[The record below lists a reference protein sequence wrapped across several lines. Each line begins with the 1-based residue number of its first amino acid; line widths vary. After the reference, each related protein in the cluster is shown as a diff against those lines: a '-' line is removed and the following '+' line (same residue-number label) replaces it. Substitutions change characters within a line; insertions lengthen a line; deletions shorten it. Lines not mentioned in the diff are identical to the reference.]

1 LLLMRS
7 VASVMGEALSRGK
20 ASIPYQYAGLRR
32 NDRAPGTDDSLGSIF
47 YDMARPVA
55 GLPFSDVVAAAGT
68 PMIYQ
73 LYQAQADAMAPMRQM
88 AKFADTLLHQMN
100 LASPYALGWRQAAAV
115 CETMWRT
122 EILHERPAFGFRPV
136 TVGNQVFAVTEEVLR
151 ETPFYSLLHFRK
163 EGAPRQP
170 RVLVVAPMSGHF
182 ATLLRNT
189 VQTLLADH
197 DVFITDWKNAREVPL
212 AAGAFGFDDYT
223 DHVIDSLEAIGPGAH
238 VLGVCQP
245 AVPVLAAVA
254 VMARQDNIAAPRSM
268 TLMAGPVDTRVSPT
282 KVDHLAKQH
291 PIEWFEEKLIGV
303 VPWQFK
309 GANRHV
315 YPGFLQ
321 LGSFIAMN
329 FDRHLRAQLTQ
340 CRNIVGGDVPKAE
353 MHRHFYDEYLS
364 VMDLPAE
371 FFLET
376 VKRVFQD
383 HDLPRGRLTHRGEFV
398 DPGAIR
404 RTAVL
409 TVEGERDDI
418 CGIGQTMS
426 ALDLCSGLPATMKSH
441 HLQTGVG
448 HYGVF
453 SGSHWAREIYPKVR
467 AMIEATN

>member
-1 LLLMRS
+1 MR
-7 VASVMGEALSRGK
+7 V
-20 ASIPYQYAGLRR
+20 
-32 NDRAPGTDDSLGSIF
+32 
-47 YDMARPVA
+47 
-55 GLPFSDVVAAAGT
+55 
-68 PMIYQ
+68 
-73 LYQAQADAMAPMRQM
+73 
-88 AKFADTLLHQMN
+88 
-100 LASPYALGWRQAAAV
+100 
-115 CETMWRT
+115 
-122 EILHERPAFGFRPV
+122 
-136 TVGNQVFAVTEEVLR
+136 
-151 ETPFYSLLHFRK
+151 
-163 EGAPRQP
+163 
-170 RVLVVAPMSGHF
+170 
-182 ATLLRNT
+182 
-189 VQTLLADH
+189 
-197 DVFITDWKNAREVPL
+197 
-212 AAGAFGFDDYT
+212 
-223 DHVIDSLEAIGPGAH
+223 
-238 VLGVCQP
+238 
-245 AVPVLAAVA
+245 VPVLAAVA
-254 VMARQDNIAAPRSM
+254 VMAQQDNIAAPRSM

-291 PIEWFEEKLIGV
+291 PTEWFEEKLIGV
-303 VPWQFK
+303 VPWKFK

-329 FDRHLRAQLTQ
+329 FDRHLRAQVTQ

-383 HDLPRGRLTHRGEFV
+383 HDLARGCLTHRGELV

>member
-7 VASVMGEALSRGK
+7 VASVMGEALSLRK
-20 ASIPYQYAGLRR
+20 PALPYHHGADGR
-32 NDRAPGTDDSLGSIF
+32 NAPDAESGNSIF

-55 GLPFSDVVAAAGT
+55 GFPGSDMMAALGT
-68 PMIYQ
+68 PMMYQ
-73 LYQAQADAMAPMRQM
+73 LYQAQADAMAPMRRM
-88 AKFADTLLHQMN
+88 AQFADSLLHQ
-100 LASPYALGWRQAAAV
+100 LPLHSAYTQFWRGAAAL
-115 CETMWRT
+115 CETTWRT
-122 EILHERPAFGFRPV
+122 EITHDRPAFAFRPI
-136 TVGNQVFAVTEEVLR
+136 TVGNHTAEIVEEVVR

-163 EGAPRQP
+163 LGGPRQP

-189 VQTLLADH
+189 VQTLLTDH
-197 DVFITDWKNAREVPL
+197 DVFITDWKNARNVPL
-212 AAGAFGFDDYT
+212 SAGPFGFDDYT

-245 AVPVLAAVA
+245 AVPVMAAVA
-254 VMARQDNIAAPRSM
+254 VMAQRDSIAAPRSM

-282 KVDHLAKQH
+282 KVNKFAEDH
-291 PIEWFEEKLIGV
+291 PMEWFEEKLIGI
-303 VPWQFK
+303 VPWKFG
-309 GANRHV
+309 GASRRV

-321 LGSFIAMN
+321 LSAFITMN
-329 FDRHLRAQLTQ
+329 FDRHLRAQLNQ
-340 CRNIVGGDVPKAE
+340 CRNIMGGDAPKAE

-376 VKRVFQD
+376 VQRVFKE
-383 HDLPRGRLTHRGEFV
+383 HDLPLGRLMHRGERV

-404 RTAVL
+404 RTAVM

-426 ALDLCSGLPATMKSH
+426 ALDLCTGLPATMKSH

-467 AMIEATN
+467 AMIEANN